1 MKSYTE
7 IHKLHNFFADTHP
20 FIFYLFFCNFD
31 TQIFKFSNLSLE
43 LHDVPIF
50 WWEPDTSGTFFFFFF
65 FFFYQGFLSRTLT
78 THRTAGEGRGPSY
91 STLPLPPAHEHSD
104 TYLQLCIWDDYHIF
118 LIATL
123 VFTRLLLDEIYRL
136 IELLFDWLMM

>member
-50 WWEPDTSGTFFFFFF
+50 WLEPDISGTL
-65 FFFYQGFLSRTLT
+65 FLYLT
-78 THRTAGEGRGPSY
+78 HICLKRKGP
-91 STLPLPPAHEHSD
+91 
-104 TYLQLCIWDDYHIF
+104 
-118 LIATL
+118 ATEMN
-123 VFTRLLLDEIYRL
+123 LL
-136 IELLFDWLMM
+136 